1 MWLKS
6 LGTNYESYSL
16 QAEGDGLNGEV
27 LHLLDAG
34 SLCNDLQVTNAIH
47 RARIISELAKLKK

>member
-34 SLCNDLQVTNAIH
+34 SVCNVLGVTHTIH

>member
-34 SLCNDLQVTNAIH
+34 SLFDGLGVTNTIH